1 MLAADDLDNLMNLSV
16 HTQQRYTHANSHLA
30 RARMLRSI
38 RTVLLPCIFSP
49 TLVTDVTVESRRWFT
64 VNSFGQLEAELLTVS
79 TLPIRFHRCFPTT
92 SNSLF
97 RRGQTVSRGHYRL
110 PLWVGFLQAVPA
122 ITVVWKRKSLS
133 LSNSKGLWDQRS
145 LPLAGSGSVCG

>member
-1 MLAADDLDNLMNLSV
+1 MNLSV

-97 RRGQTVSRGHYRL
+97 RRGQSVSRGHYRL
-110 PLWVGFLQAVPA
+110 PLWVVGLA
-122 ITVVWKRKSLS
+122 R
-133 LSNSKGLWDQRS
+133 SKAFFKLYPPSQSCGSVSHCPCRIQKGSWDQRS
-145 LPLAGSGSVCG
+145 LPLAGGGSVCG